1 MINIDSGHGWY
12 TTRELISPVAS
23 LAITLIIVTTVF
35 IVTIVKLQR
44 DKVNMRKRIMS
55 MSVQGSGALKRDL
68 NQIVDYENIAIDQ
81 EIATKLD
88 IEINENPAY
97 STVKNL

>member
-1 MINIDSGHGWY
+1 MINIDSRHGWY

-55 MSVQGSGALKRDL
+55 MSVQSSGALKSDL

-81 EIATKLD
+81 EMATKLD
-88 IEINENPAY
+88 IEINENLAY
-97 STVKNL
+97 STVKL